1 MTTAMIYSVCG
12 VLAYLLGAIP
22 FGLLIARAKG
32 VDIRTVG
39 SGNIGATNVFRAL
52 GKWWGL
58 LAFAC
63 DALKGFIPASVFPL
77 LAKTMG
83 ASGGG
88 VVLPLVCA
96 CLTIAGHNWPVYLR
110 FKGGKGVAT
119 SVGALVGLAP
129 MAAVIGLLTWAL
141 VFVATRYVSAASI
154 AASIMVAGA
163 VWFFYAET
171 GVLLPSVLTVLC
183 GLVIWRHKS
192 NIQRLIHGSEN
203 RFEFKKKK
211 QDGFKVHSSTVQWLE
226 KSEKTSNR

>member
-1 MTTAMIYSVCG
+1 MTTVLIYSVCG

-32 VDIRTVG
+32 VDIRAVG

-52 GKWWGL
+52 GKGWGI

-77 LAKTMG
+77 LAKTLWKFDG
-83 ASGGG
+83 DA
-88 VVLPLVCA
+88 VLPLVCA
-96 CLTIAGHNWPVYLR
+96 CLAIAGHNWPVYLR

-119 SVGALVGLAP
+119 SVGALIGLAP
-129 MAAVIGLLTWAL
+129 VAAGVGLLTWAL
-141 VFVATRYVSAASI
+141 VFVATRYVSVASI
-154 AASIMVAGA
+154 AAAFMVAGA
-163 VWFFYAET
+163 VWFFYAQS
-171 GVLLPSVLTVLC
+171 GILLPVVLTALC

-203 RFEFKKKK
+203 RFEFKKKPA
-211 QDGFKVHSSTVQWLE
+211 
-226 KSEKTSNR
+226 NP